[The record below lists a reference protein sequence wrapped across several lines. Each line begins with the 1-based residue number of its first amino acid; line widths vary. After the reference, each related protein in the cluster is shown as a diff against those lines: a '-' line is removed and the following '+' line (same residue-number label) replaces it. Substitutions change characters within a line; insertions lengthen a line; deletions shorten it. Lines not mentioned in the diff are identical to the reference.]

1 MKIRTVLLIV
11 EIKLRKPLLFIYRDF
26 PFEKQIQAWG
36 LTARPKYKL
45 GDERIWILS
54 LALTFCLWLAK
65 IIVLG
70 RPSLLFL

>member
-11 EIKLRKPLLFIYRDF
+11 EIKLHKPLLFIYRDF
-26 PFEKQIQAWG
+26 PFEKQIQAWD

-45 GDERIWILS
+45 GDENLDFILGTHILS
-54 LALTFCLWLAK
+54 LASQNHVF
-65 IIVLG
+65 G